1 MSENKEVTISNNKSA
16 AVQTT
21 KQPEVFLRP
30 SVDVYEN
37 KAGLSLHADLPGVS
51 NEHLNIHVDKDTLVI
66 EGEANISMPEN
77 MEAFYADVRATH
89 YRRSFSL
96 SPELDAENI
105 DASLKDGVL
114 SLHIPKREQFKPR
127 KIEVRTI

>member
-1 MSENKEVTISNNKSA
+1 MSETKEVTTRKSGEVA
-16 AVQTT
+16 

-30 SVDVYEN
+30 LVDVYED
-37 KAGLSLHADLPGVS
+37 KSGLSLHADLPGVS
-51 NEHLNIHVDKDTLVI
+51 NEHLNIQVDKDTLLI
-66 EGEANISMPEN
+66 EGEASISMPEN
-77 MEAFYADVRATH
+77 MEAYYADVRATR

-96 SPELDAENI
+96 SPELETEKI
-105 DASLKDGVL
+105 DASMKDGVL

>member
-1 MSENKEVTISNNKSA
+1 MSETKEVTTRKTGEVA
-16 AVQTT
+16 

-30 SVDVYEN
+30 LVDVYEN
-37 KAGLSLHADLPGVS
+37 KTGLSLHADLPGVS
-51 NEHLNIHVDKDTLVI
+51 NEHLNIQVDKDTLVI

-77 MEAFYADVRATH
+77 MEAYYADVRATR

-96 SPELDAENI
+96 SPELETEKI
-105 DASLKDGVL
+105 DASMKDGVL

-127 KIEVRTI
+127 KIEVRTV

>member
-1 MSENKEVTISNNKSA
+1 MSETKEVTTRKTGEVA
-16 AVQTT
+16 

-30 SVDVYEN
+30 LVDVYEN
-37 KAGLSLHADLPGVS
+37 KTGLSLHADLPGVS

-77 MEAFYADVRATH
+77 MEAYYADVRATR

-96 SPELDAENI
+96 SPELETEKI
-105 DASLKDGVL
+105 DASMKDGVL

-127 KIEVRTI
+127 KIEVRTV

>member
-1 MSENKEVTISNNKSA
+1 MSETKEVTTRKTGEVA
-16 AVQTT
+16 

-30 SVDVYEN
+30 LVDVYEN
-37 KAGLSLHADLPGVS
+37 KTGLSLHADLPGVS

-66 EGEANISMPEN
+66 EGEANISMPDN
-77 MEAFYADVRATH
+77 MEAYYADVRATR

-96 SPELDAENI
+96 SPELETEKI
-105 DASLKDGVL
+105 DASMKDGVL

-127 KIEVRTI
+127 KIEVRTV

>member
-1 MSENKEVTISNNKSA
+1 MSETKEVTTRKSGEVA
-16 AVQTT
+16 

-30 SVDVYEN
+30 LVDVYEN
-37 KAGLSLHADLPGVS
+37 KTGLSLHADLPGVS

-66 EGEANISMPEN
+66 EGEANISMPDN
-77 MEAFYADVRATH
+77 MEAYYADVRATR

-96 SPELDAENI
+96 SPELETEKI
-105 DASLKDGVL
+105 DASMKDGVL

-127 KIEVRTI
+127 KIEVRTV

>member
-1 MSENKEVTISNNKSA
+1 MSETKEVTTRKSGEVA
-16 AVQTT
+16 

-30 SVDVYEN
+30 LVDVYEN
-37 KAGLSLHADLPGVS
+37 KTGLSLHADLPGVS

-66 EGEANISMPEN
+66 EGEANISMPDN
-77 MEAFYADVRATH
+77 MEAYYADVRATR

-96 SPELDAENI
+96 SPELETEKI
-105 DASLKDGVL
+105 DASIKDGVL

-127 KIEVRTI
+127 KIEVRTV

>member
-1 MSENKEVTISNNKSA
+1 MSETKEVTTNKSGD
-16 AVQTT
+16 VQTT

-30 SVDVYEN
+30 LVDVYEN
-37 KAGLSLHADLPGVS
+37 KTGLILQADLPGVS
-51 NEHLNIHVDKDTLVI
+51 NEHLNIHVDKDTLLI
-66 EGEANISMPEN
+66 EGEASISMPEN

-96 SPELDAENI
+96 SPELETEKI
-105 DASLKDGVL
+105 DASMKDGVL

-127 KIEVRTI
+127 KIEVRTV